1 MGPKHAIINL
11 VLLQSSIYSLEE
23 NLKESKMLSG
33 VLVTLLTLTLLN
45 NGLNAAHATKNNLLS
60 ERALTTTLTPTG
72 VFLVSRPSNDVIL
85 EKYANS
91 TSLSDSDLVE
101 LLKAVGFK
109 GKRLKTAWAV
119 AKAESNGRPLAFNG
133 NVNTGDSSY
142 GVYQINMLQGLGP
155 DRREK
160 FNLDHNVDLLNPVIN
175 AKVAFHMTKGGTNW
189 SAWSSYNKGAHYK
202 WLNKFPE

>member
-1 MGPKHAIINL
+1 
-11 VLLQSSIYSLEE
+11 LEE

-33 VLVTLLTLTLLN
+33 VLITLLTLTLLN
-45 NGLNAAHATKNNLLS
+45 NGLNVAHGTKNNLLS
-60 ERALTTTLTPTG
+60 EQALTTTLTPTG
-72 VFLVSRPSNDVIL
+72 VFLVSKPSNEVIL

-91 TSLSDSDLVE
+91 TSLTDSQLVE

-109 GKRLKTAWAV
+109 GERLKTAWAI

-142 GVYQINMLQGLGP
+142 GVYQINMLQDLGP
-155 DRREK
+155 DRRDK

-175 AKVAFHMTKGGTNW
+175 AQVAFHMTKGGKDW
-189 SAWSSYNKGAHYK
+189 SAWSSYKKGAHSK
-202 WLNKFPE
+202 WLKKFPNHLI

>member
-1 MGPKHAIINL
+1 
-11 VLLQSSIYSLEE
+11 
-23 NLKESKMLSG
+23 LKESKMLSG

-45 NGLNAAHATKNNLLS
+45 NGLNVAHGTKNNLLS
-60 ERALTTTLTPTG
+60 EQALTTTLTPTG
-72 VFLVSRPSNDVIL
+72 VFLVSKPSNDVIL

-91 TSLSDSDLVE
+91 TSLTDSQLVE

-109 GKRLKTAWAV
+109 GERLKTAWAI

-142 GVYQINMLQGLGP
+142 GVYQINMLQDLGP
-155 DRREK
+155 DRRDK

-175 AKVAFHMTKGGTNW
+175 AQVAFHMTKGGKDW
-189 SAWSSYNKGAHYK
+189 SAWSSYKKGAHFK
-202 WLNKFPE
+202 WLKRFPNNLI